1 MNASLRG
8 RLKTTSAQAKAGFW
22 SDDILV
28 EEDFLELIVWQLLV
42 FEIVAEN
49 ELEPNSRYS
58 FAEETVDSQA
68 VLN

>member
-1 MNASLRG
+1 MG
-8 RLKTTSAQAKAGFW
+8 RLKTTSAQAKVVFW
-22 SDDILV
+22 SDDDLV
-28 EEDFLELIVWQLLV
+28 EEDFFELIVWLLL
-42 FEIVAEN
+42 FFKIVPEN